1 MDVAANPGEV
11 REFLLNIVA
20 YVLEGNVTLQH
31 GETLGATAEQK
42 LAITRS
48 PGVYLDGMTLKIEY
62 AAPQ

>member
-48 PGVYLDGMTLKIEY
+48 PGYI
-62 AAPQ
+62 